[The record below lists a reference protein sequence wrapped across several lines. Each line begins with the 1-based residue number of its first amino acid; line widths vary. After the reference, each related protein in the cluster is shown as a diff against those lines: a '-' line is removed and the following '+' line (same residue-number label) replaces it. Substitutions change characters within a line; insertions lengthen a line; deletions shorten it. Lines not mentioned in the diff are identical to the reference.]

1 MVGAAVAT
9 MVASSAAMKSS
20 NWKNRQDNS
29 CQQDEGRERT
39 KRAIKM
45 AIVRS
50 LLLPLLSSIVSE
62 LGNDSA
68 ASTGSVVGF
77 CISIAGVDSAGWSLF
92 FLESVAIVETQEKI

>member
-20 NWKNRQDNS
+20 SWEDRQDNA
-29 CQQDEGRERT
+29 CQQDGGRERT
-39 KRAIKM
+39 NRAIKM

-50 LLLPLLSSIVSE
+50 LLLPLLSSVVSE

-68 ASTGSVVGF
+68 APTGSVGV

-92 FLESVAIVETQEKI
+92 FLESDAIVETQEKI